1 MLKQNCS
8 LDKILFHM
16 LLEKIEMDSI
26 LFVIGG
32 Y

>member
-1 MLKQNCS
+1 MLKQNFS

-16 LLEKIEMDSI
+16 LPAKIEMDSI